1 MSKEPNTLNQPA
13 AKPSRSVLFGAAFL
27 MATSAIGPGFLTQT
41 STFTAQHGAALALI
55 IVMAIIMDITAQ
67 MNIWSVVTVSKM
79 RAQDVCN
86 KLLPGLGYVIAIL
99 VAIGGLAFNVGN
111 VGGVALGFNA
121 MFGLDQTIGAVVA
134 GCLGIIIFI
143 NKNAKTIMDKVATL
157 LAAIILITV
166 LVVAV
171 ISQPPL
177 GEVAKGVTR
186 VDYLLNPENN
196 AFTAL
201 TTLLGG
207 SCGGYIAFSGAH
219 RLLDAGISGPENV
232 GHVRKSVIQGCGTS
246 GAVRILLFLAVLGT
260 CMSGTQWLAENAQI
274 ITDAANGGNPAA
286 EAFRL
291 AAGDFGYRLF
301 GLCLFSAGVSSVV
314 GAAFTSVSVVGAAFT
329 SVSFLKTLHP
339 FINKYERQFV
349 VGFIAF
355 STLMMVIVGN
365 AAQLLI
371 IAGAFNGLILPITLG
386 VMLIASRS
394 KRIVGSEY
402 KHPMPLIIL
411 GAIVVLISLYSGV
424 QAVPGILDL
433 FG

>member
-1 MSKEPNTLNQPA
+1 MSNQPNTAA

-41 STFTAQHGAALALI
+41 STFTAQHGAALALV
-55 IVMAIIMDITAQ
+55 IVLAIIMDMTAQ

-79 RAQDVCN
+79 RAQDVAN
-86 KLLPGLGYVIAIL
+86 KLLPGLGIVIAIL

-121 MFGLDQTIGAVVA
+121 MIGLDQKVGAVVA

-143 NKNAKTIMDKVATL
+143 NKNAKTIMDKVATI
-157 LAAIILITV
+157 LAAVILVTV
-166 LVVAV
+166 LVVAI
-171 ISQPPL
+171 ISEPPL
-177 GEVAKGVTR
+177 GEVGKGLVNFN
-186 VDYLLNPENN
+186 YLMDPETKM
-196 AFTAL
+196 FTAL

-219 RLLDAGISGPENV
+219 RLLDAGISGPENI
-232 GHVRKSVIQGCGTS
+232 GHVRKSVLQGCGTS

-260 CMSGTQWLAENAQI
+260 CMSGTQWIAENAKI
-274 ITDAANGGNPAA
+274 ITDAATNGGNPAA

-291 AAGDFGYRLF
+291 AAGDLGYRLF

-314 GAAFTSVSVVGAAFT
+314 GAAYT

-339 FINKYERQFV
+339 FIAKYERQFV

-355 STLMMVIVGN
+355 STLMMVILGN
-365 AAQLLI
+365 AAALLI
-371 IAGAFNGLILPITLG
+371 IAGAFNGLILPVTLG
-386 VMLIASRS
+386 VMLFAGHKAS
-394 KRIVGSEY
+394 IVGNEY
-402 KHPMPLIIL
+402 KHPMWLTIL
-411 GAIVVLISLYSGV
+411 GAIVVVIALYSGIK
-424 QAVPGILDL
+424 AVPGIMAL

>member
-1 MSKEPNTLNQPA
+1 MSKEPNTVA
-13 AKPSRSVLFGAAFL
+13 TSAKPSRSVLFGAAFL

-41 STFTAQHGAALALI
+41 STFTAQHGAALALV
-55 IVMAIIMDITAQ
+55 IVLAIIMDITAQ

-79 RAQDVCN
+79 RAQDVAN
-86 KLLPGLGYVIAIL
+86 KLLPGLGVIIAIL

-121 MFGLDQTIGAVVA
+121 MIGLDQKVGAVVA

-143 NKNAKTIMDKVATL
+143 NKNAKTIMDKVATI
-157 LAAIILITV
+157 LAAVILVTV

-171 ISQPPL
+171 ISEPPL
-177 GEVAKGVTR
+177 GEVGKGLVNFN
-186 VDYLLNPENN
+186 YLLDPETKM
-196 AFTAL
+196 FTAL

-219 RLLDAGISGPENV
+219 RLLDAGISGPENI
-232 GHVRKSVIQGCGTS
+232 GHVRKSVLQGCGTS
-246 GAVRILLFLAVLGT
+246 GLVRILLFLAVLGT
-260 CMSGTQWLAENAQI
+260 CMSGTQWLAENAKI

-314 GAAFTSVSVVGAAFT
+314 GAAYT

-339 FINKYERQFV
+339 FIAKYERQFV

-365 AAQLLI
+365 AAALLI
-371 IAGAFNGLILPITLG
+371 IAGAFNGLILPVTLG
-386 VMLIASRS
+386 IMLIAGHQ
-394 KRIVGSEY
+394 KRIVGTEY
-402 KHPMPLIIL
+402 KHPMWLTIL
-411 GAIVVLISLYSGV
+411 GIIVVCVALYSGI

>member
-1 MSKEPNTLNQPA
+1 MSANETTKN
-13 AKPSRSVLFGAAFL
+13 RSVLLGAAFL

-41 STFTAQHGAALALI
+41 SKFTAQYGPALI
-55 IVMAIIMDITAQ
+55 LIILLAILMDITAQ
-67 MNIWSVVTVSKM
+67 MNIWSIVSVSKM
-79 RAQDVCN
+79 RAQDVAN
-86 KLLPGLGYVIAIL
+86 KVLPGLGVALAAL

-121 MFGLDQTIGAVVA
+121 MFGLNEKVGAVIA

-157 LAAIILITV
+157 LAAIILVTV

-177 GEVAKGVTR
+177 GVVASSLTKFNEIPSMFV
-186 VDYLLNPENN
+186 
-196 AFTAL
+196 AL

-232 GHVRKSVIQGCGTS
+232 RHVRKSVLQGCGTS
-246 GAVRILLFLAVLGT
+246 GTVRILLFLAVLGT
-260 CMSGTQWLAENAQI
+260 CMIGSQWN
-274 ITDAANGGNPAA
+274 AANADTIINASNPAA

-291 AAGDFGYRLF
+291 SAGNLGYRLF
-301 GLCLFSAGVSSVV
+301 GLCLFSAGVS
-314 GAAFTSVSVVGAAFT
+314 SVVGAAFT

-349 VGFIAF
+349 VGFITF
-355 STLMMVIVGN
+355 STLMMVLVGN

-371 IAGAFNGLILPITLG
+371 VAGAFNGLILPISLG
-386 VMLIASRS
+386 VMLLACRN
-394 KRIVGSEY
+394 KKIVGEEY
-402 KHPMPLIIL
+402 KHPTWMIVL
-411 GAIVVLISLYSGV
+411 GVIVVCISLYAGV
-424 QAVPGILDL
+424 KAVPGILKL
-433 FG
+433 FA

>member
-1 MSKEPNTLNQPA
+1 MSNQPNTAA

-41 STFTAQHGAALALI
+41 STFTAQHGAALALV
-55 IVMAIIMDITAQ
+55 IVLAIIMDITAQ

-79 RAQDVCN
+79 RAQDVAN
-86 KLLPGLGYVIAIL
+86 KLLPGLGVIIAIL

-121 MFGLDQTIGAVVA
+121 MIGLDQKVGAVVA

-143 NKNAKTIMDKVATL
+143 NKNAKTIMDKVATI
-157 LAAIILITV
+157 LAAIILVTV
-166 LVVAV
+166 LVVAI
-171 ISQPPL
+171 ISEPPL
-177 GEVAKGVTR
+177 GEVGKGL
-186 VDYLLNPENN
+186 VDFQYLLDPKTNM
-196 AFTAL
+196 FTAL

-219 RLLDAGISGPENV
+219 RLLDAGISGPENI
-232 GHVRKSVIQGCGTS
+232 GHVRKSVLQGCGTS
-246 GAVRILLFLAVLGT
+246 GAVRIPLFRAVLGT
-260 CMSGTQWLAENAQI
+260 CTSGTQWLAENAKI

-291 AAGDFGYRLF
+291 AAGDLGYRLF

-314 GAAFTSVSVVGAAFT
+314 GAAYT

-339 FINKYERQFV
+339 FIAKYERQFV

-365 AAQLLI
+365 AAALLI
-371 IAGAFNGLILPITLG
+371 IAGAFNGLILPVTLG
-386 VMLIASRS
+386 VMLFAGH
-394 KRIVGSEY
+394 KTRIVGTEY
-402 KHPMPLIIL
+402 KHPMWLTVL
-411 GAIVVLISLYSGV
+411 GAIVVVIALYSGI

>member
-219 RLLDAGISGPENV
+219 RLLDAGISGPEN
-232 GHVRKSVIQGCGTS
+232 GGPR
-246 GAVRILLFLAVLGT
+246 
-260 CMSGTQWLAENAQI
+260 AQERH
-274 ITDAANGGNPAA
+274 P
-286 EAFRL
+286 
-291 AAGDFGYRLF
+291 
-301 GLCLFSAGVSSVV
+301 GLRHLRRC
-314 GAAFTSVSVVGAAFT
+314 
-329 SVSFLKTLHP
+329 P
-339 FINKYERQFV
+339 Y
-349 VGFIAF
+349 
-355 STLMMVIVGN
+355 
-365 AAQLLI
+365 
-371 IAGAFNGLILPITLG
+371 P
-386 VMLIASRS
+386 
-394 KRIVGSEY
+394 
-402 KHPMPLIIL
+402 
-411 GAIVVLISLYSGV
+411 
-424 QAVPGILDL
+424 AVPGGAGHLHERNSVA
-433 FG
+433 G

>member
-1 MSKEPNTLNQPA
+1 MSNQPNTAA

-41 STFTAQHGAALALI
+41 STFTAQHGAALALVI
-55 IVMAIIMDITAQ
+55 VLAIVMDMTAQ

-79 RAQDVCN
+79 RAQDVAN
-86 KLLPGLGYVIAIL
+86 KLLPGLGVIIAIL

-121 MFGLDQTIGAVVA
+121 MIGLDQKVGAVVA

-143 NKNAKTIMDKVATL
+143 NKNAKTIMDKVATI
-157 LAAIILITV
+157 LAAVILVTV
-166 LVVAV
+166 LVVAI
-171 ISQPPL
+171 ISEPPL
-177 GEVAKGVTR
+177 GEVGKGLVNFN
-186 VDYLLNPENN
+186 YLMDPETKM
-196 AFTAL
+196 FTAL

-219 RLLDAGISGPENV
+219 RLLDAGISGPENI
-232 GHVRKSVIQGCGTS
+232 GHVRKSVLQGCGTS

-260 CMSGTQWLAENAQI
+260 CMSGTQWIAENAKI
-274 ITDAANGGNPAA
+274 ITDAATNGGNPAA

-291 AAGDFGYRLF
+291 AAGDLGYRLF

-314 GAAFTSVSVVGAAFT
+314 GAAYT

-339 FINKYERQFV
+339 FIAKYERQFV

-355 STLMMVIVGN
+355 STLMMVILGN
-365 AAQLLI
+365 AAALLI
-371 IAGAFNGLILPITLG
+371 IAGAFNGLILPVTLG
-386 VMLIASRS
+386 VMLFAGHKAS
-394 KRIVGSEY
+394 IVGNEY
-402 KHPMPLIIL
+402 KHPMWLTIL
-411 GAIVVLISLYSGV
+411 GAIVVVIALYSGIK
-424 QAVPGILDL
+424 AVPGIMAL

>member
-134 GCLGIIIFI
+134 GCLGIIIFINFI

-314 GAAFTSVSVVGAAFT
+314 GAAFTSVS
-329 SVSFLKTLHP
+329 FLKTLHP

-371 IAGAFNGLILPITLG
+371 VAGAFNGLILPITLG

-394 KRIVGSEY
+394 KRIVGTEY
-402 KHPMPLIIL
+402 KHPMPLIVL
-411 GAIVVLISLYSGV
+411 GAIVVLISLYSGI
-424 QAVPGILDL
+424 QAVPGILNL